1 MWPRSHIPDALRL
14 VIYAIFFYT
23 IFTLYG
29 SIPLNHIHSL
39 YSAVRSFSAR
49 IRDLLKYRMATKNMD
64 AKYPDATEEDIRGMG
79 GESCVICREEMVPG
93 SGRVP
98 GRREGPNDTPKKLG
112 CGHVFHF
119 HCLRSWLERQQ
130 SCPTWY
136 ELRVETSLCRFD
148 KLTRMRLS
156 SPVVVRYS
164 LLLDLPDRHSRLQEA
179 SHQHLLL
186 GLYRELPVP
195 LDLPPR
201 YQESSC
207 RLGLL
212 DLRQIFPVPN
222 VLLTA
227 RLDSGRPLSESRLRG
242 DGQEPK
248 LLNLQAWVQGHQYR
262 GRLSLLQ
269 LLYRVKRHK
278 CLGLWADLVRT
289 VPAGRAPKRGPIRF
303 SLSSAQRGT
312 TCRRRIRPLL
322 S

>member
-136 ELRVETSLCRFD
+136 VLRVETSLCRFD

-262 GRLSLLQ
+262 GRLSLL
-269 LLYRVKRHK
+269 
-278 CLGLWADLVRT
+278 
-289 VPAGRAPKRGPIRF
+289 
-303 SLSSAQRGT
+303 
-312 TCRRRIRPLL
+312 
-322 S
+322 